1 MNANKTGLTNFISYC
16 SIDKNGVV
24 VDDKK
29 VFEGTD
35 TDVLT
40 YFDNILKHFE
50 IDCPKFAKMDAMTK
64 LGFLTAEILLNN
76 IPEHVENLSP
86 YECGILLSNS
96 SSSLNTDFNYWDTFK
111 RIPSPSTFVY
121 TLPNV
126 VNAEIC
132 IRHGFKGENMF
143 FTADSFASSGV
154 VEYANALFADGSLK
168 FCLCG
173 WVELLKDEYNAVI
186 FAAKTGFVRE

>member
-1 MNANKTGLTNFISYC
+1 MKVVSC
-16 SIDKNGVV
+16 CRIDKNGVF

-29 VFEGTD
+29 IFRGCD
-35 TDVLT
+35 AAVLT

-50 IDCPKFAKMDAMTK
+50 IVYPKFAKMDAMSK
-64 LGFLTAEILLNN
+64 LGFLTAEILLKNMPDD
-76 IPEHVENLSP
+76 IPDCSP

-96 SSSLNTDFNYWDTFK
+96 SSSLNTDFNYWDTF
-111 RIPSPSTFVY
+111 RQIPSPSTFVY

-143 FTADSFASSGV
+143 FIAENFASSGV
-154 VEYANALFADGSLK
+154 EEYANFLLDNGTLK
-168 FCLCG
+168 FCLYG
-173 WVELLKDEYNAVI
+173 WVELLNESFDAII
-186 FAAKTGFVRE
+186 FLSCKTKVRLLPRSVFI